1 LQNHQEQRL
10 PSMTPLRRYAEGYKV
25 QRAVCAAVLLVLL
38 LGIFWTAVGCA
49 RPATPPDRLDCG
61 RCNEDRELFP
71 QPDPDRFYND
81 LFTRH
86 GGGWTGAD
94 GTRSVALP
102 DGRILWLFGD
112 TFLGTVRTDRS
123 RPRAAPMVRNTFVV
137 QSGDTLVTLH
147 GGTAASPQAFV
158 TPQDKDSW
166 YWPTDGLVEGNRLLV
181 FLPRFTATGPGMW
194 DWRWSGTDIGTFSL
208 PELRLEKIT
217 AAVAVNRV
225 IYGAAILEDADA
237 TFIYGVEDVHS
248 AKHVHIAKAGP
259 GHLDDAWEYWNGE
272 GWTVDPLA
280 SKRLFS
286 GAAMQFSV
294 IKTGGHYILISSD
307 NRNPFDS
314 AIVAYA
320 SPSPVGPW
328 SLSSLLYRPPEA
340 TGDIVAY
347 NALAHPHLSPRGRLL
362 LSYNLN
368 NIRDAG
374 AVFRNADVYRP
385 RFVLV
390 DLKAFR
396 NVPRVRVPLQK
407 GVGPVVFRL
416 N

>member
-1 LQNHQEQRL
+1 MPLHHHQEQRL
-10 PSMTPLRRYAEGYKV
+10 QSLTPSHRYADGNKF
-25 QRAVCAAVLLVLL
+25 QRAVCAAALLVFL
-38 LGIFWTAVGCA
+38 LGIFWTFAGCS
-49 RPATPPDRLDCG
+49 RPAAPTDRLDAG
-61 RCNEDRELFP
+61 RRKEASELFP
-71 QPDPDRFYND
+71 QAAPDRFYNN
-81 LFTRH
+81 LFTRRD
-86 GGGWTGAD
+86 GGWTGGD

-112 TFLGTVRTDRS
+112 TFLGTVRPDRS

-137 QSGDTLVTLH
+137 QNGGTLVTLH

-225 IYGAAILEDADA
+225 IYGAAILKDAGA
-237 TFIYGVEDVHS
+237 TFIYGVEELQS
-248 AKHVHIAKAGP
+248 AKHVHIAKADP
-259 GHLDDAWEYWNGE
+259 GRLDDAWEYWNGE
-272 GWTVDPLA
+272 GWTADPLA

-294 IKTGGHYILISSD
+294 IKTGGHYVLISSD

-314 AIVAYA
+314 AIVAYV
-320 SPSPVGPW
+320 SPSPIGPW
-328 SLSSLLYRPPEA
+328 SLSSLHYRPPEA
-340 TGDIVAY
+340 KGDVVAY
-347 NALAHPHLSPRGRLL
+347 NALAHPHLSPRDRLL

-385 RFVLV
+385 RFVLI
-390 DLKAFR
+390 DLMA
-396 NVPRVRVPLQK
+396 LQHE
-407 GVGPVVFRL
+407 L
-416 N
+416 

>member
-1 LQNHQEQRL
+1 MQPMA
-10 PSMTPLRRYAEGYKV
+10 PSHRYADRDKF
-25 QRAVCAAVLLVLL
+25 QRAVCATALLVFL
-38 LGIFWTAVGCA
+38 LGIFWVAAGCA
-49 RPATPPDRLDCG
+49 RPAAPHERLDYG
-61 RCNEDRELFP
+61 RRNEDSELFP
-71 QPDPDRFYND
+71 QPAPDRFYND
-81 LFTRH
+81 LFTRR
-86 GGGWTGAD
+86 GGGWTGGD

-112 TFLGTVRTDRS
+112 TFLGAVRPDRS

-137 QSGDTLVTLH
+137 QNGDTLVTLH
-147 GGTAASPQAFV
+147 GGTAASPHAFV

-225 IYGAAILEDADA
+225 IYGAAILKDGDA
-237 TFIYGVEDVHS
+237 TFIYGVEDLRT
-248 AKHVHIAKAGP
+248 AKNVHIAKAGS

-294 IKTGGHYILISSD
+294 IKTGGHYVLISSD

-314 AIVAYA
+314 AIVAYV
-320 SPSPVGPW
+320 SPSPIGPW
-328 SLSSLLYRPPEA
+328 SLSSFLYRPPEA
-340 TGDIVAY
+340 KGDVVAY
-347 NALAHPHLSPRGRLL
+347 NALAHPHLSPRDRLL

-368 NIRDAG
+368 NIRDAE
-374 AVFRNADVYRP
+374 AVYRNADDYRP

-390 DLKAFR
+390 DIEALR
-396 NVPRVRVPLQK
+396 HEP
-407 GVGPVVFRL
+407 
-416 N
+416 

>member
-1 LQNHQEQRL
+1 MQ
-10 PSMTPLRRYAEGYKV
+10 STPPLHRYADGDKF
-25 QRAVCAAVLLVLL
+25 QRTARAAVLLVFL
-38 LGIFWTAVGCA
+38 LGIFWTFAGCT
-49 RPATPPDRLDCG
+49 RPAAPPDRLDHG
-61 RCNEDRELFP
+61 WRNKASELFP
-71 QPDPDRFYND
+71 QAVPDRFYND

-86 GGGWTGAD
+86 DGGWTGGD

-112 TFLGTVRTDRS
+112 TFLGAVRSDRS
-123 RPRAAPMVRNTFVV
+123 RSRAAPMVRNTFVV

-158 TPQDKDSW
+158 TPQEKDSW

-181 FLPRFTATGPGMW
+181 FLPRFAATGPGMW
-194 DWRWSGTDIGTFSL
+194 DWRWSGTDIGAFSL

-225 IYGAAILEDADA
+225 IYGAALLKDDDA
-237 TFIYGVEDVHS
+237 TYIYGVEDLQS
-248 AKHVHIAKAGP
+248 AKYVHIAKAGS
-259 GHLDDAWEYWNGE
+259 GRLDGAWEYWDGE

-286 GAAMQFSV
+286 GAALQFSV
-294 IKTGGHYILISSD
+294 FKTGDHYVLITSD

-314 AIVAYA
+314 AIVAYV
-320 SPSPVGPW
+320 SPSPTGPW

-340 TGDIVAY
+340 KGDIVAY

-368 NIRDAG
+368 HIRDAE
-374 AVFRNADVYRP
+374 AVYRNADVYRP
-385 RFVLV
+385 RFVMV
-390 DLKAFR
+390 DLKALR
-396 NVPRVRVPLQK
+396 YEQ
-407 GVGPVVFRL
+407 
-416 N
+416 

>member
-1 LQNHQEQRL
+1 LQ
-10 PSMTPLRRYAEGYKV
+10 SMAPPHRQADGNKF
-25 QRAVCAAVLLVLL
+25 QRAVCAAALLVFL
-38 LGIFWTAVGCA
+38 LGIFWTAAGCV
-49 RPATPPDRLDCG
+49 RPAAPAERLDCG
-61 RCNEDRELFP
+61 RRNEDSELIHP
-71 QPDPDRFYND
+71 PVPDRFYND
-81 LFTRH
+81 LFTRRD
-86 GGGWTGAD
+86 GGWTGGD

-112 TFLGTVRTDRS
+112 TFLGAVRSDRS
-123 RPRAAPMVRNTFVV
+123 RPSAAPMVRNTFVV
-137 QSGDTLVTLH
+137 QSGNRLATLH
-147 GGTAASPQAFV
+147 GGTVAAPQAFV
-158 TPQDKDSW
+158 TPPEKDSW
-166 YWPTDGLVEGNRLLV
+166 YWPTDGLVEGKRLLV

-208 PELRLEKIT
+208 PELRFEKIT

-225 IYGAAILEDADA
+225 IYGAAILKDADA
-237 TFIYGVEDVHS
+237 TFIYGVEELQS
-248 AKHVHIAKAGP
+248 AKHVHIAKAEP

-272 GWTVDPLA
+272 GWTADPLA

-294 IKTGGHYILISSD
+294 IKTGGHYVLISSD

-314 AIVAYA
+314 AIVAYV

-340 TGDIVAY
+340 KGDIVAY
-347 NALAHPHLSPRGRLL
+347 NALAHPHLSPKNRLL

-390 DLKAFR
+390 DIKAFR
-396 NVPRVRVPLQK
+396 NKPRAWALLHK
-407 GVGPVVFRL
+407 GSAH
-416 N
+416 

>member
-1 LQNHQEQRL
+1 MKSMA
-10 PSMTPLRRYAEGYKV
+10 PSHWYPDGDKFRRAF
-25 QRAVCAAVLLVLL
+25 CAAVLPVFILWILWSV
-38 LGIFWTAVGCA
+38 AGCA
-49 RPATPPDRLDCG
+49 QPAAPPDRLDAG
-61 RCNEDRELFP
+61 RRSEASELFYRAA
-71 QPDPDRFYND
+71 PDRFYND
-81 LFTRH
+81 LFTRRD
-86 GGGWTGAD
+86 GGWTGGD

-112 TFLGTVRTDRS
+112 TFLGEVRSDRS
-123 RPRAAPMVRNTFVV
+123 RPRAAPMVRNTFVI
-137 QSGDTLVTLH
+137 QRGDTLLTLH

-166 YWPTDGLVEGNRLLV
+166 YWPTDGLVEGDRLLV

-225 IYGAAILEDADA
+225 IYGAAILKDASA
-237 TFIYGVEDVHS
+237 TYIYGIEDVQG
-248 AKHVHIAKAGP
+248 AKHVHVAKAGA

-272 GWTVDPLA
+272 GWTGDPLA

-294 IKTGGHYILISSD
+294 INTGGHYVLISSD
-307 NRNPFDS
+307 NRTPFEG
-314 AIVAYA
+314 AIVAYV
-320 SPSPVGPW
+320 SPAPIGPW
-328 SLSSLLYRPPEA
+328 SLRSFLYRPPEA
-340 TGDIVAY
+340 KGDIVAY
-347 NALAHPHLSPRGRLL
+347 NALAHPHLSPRDRLL

-368 NIRDAG
+368 HIRDAE

-390 DLKAFR
+390 DFKA
-396 NVPRVRVPLQK
+396 LQYK
-407 GVGPVVFRL
+407 P
-416 N
+416 